1 MREPLINIGIV
12 LDFNPSFSLLTKS
25 PYFLQISLI
34 LSSLL
39 GLIINP
45 MFIFGPFFLAK
56 KKPNSRI
63 PEFQNLSRIPE
74 LFQNYSRI
82 PELFQNSDN

>member
-1 MREPLINIGIV
+1 MKN
-12 LDFNPSFSLLTKS
+12 NQNKS
-25 PYFLQISLI
+25 SKR
-34 LSSLL
+34 
-39 GLIINP
+39 
-45 MFIFGPFFLAK
+45 AK

-82 PELFQNSDN
+82 PEFQNYSRILITKEIYLIIFNKIKIFKLTTKLNNN